1 MTGTSSDV
9 AELASQEYQY
19 GFVTDL
25 DTDVVPPG
33 LSEDVI
39 ASDRIQE
46 ERAGVAARMAPALV
60 PPLADSRRTEL
71 AERHLWTHRL
81 PGHQLLRRPQ
91 AQGRAGES

>member
-39 ASDRIQE
+39 SLIASKKNE
-46 ERAGVAARMAPALV
+46 PEWLLECACARTA
-60 PPLADSRRTEL
+60 T
-71 AERHLWTHRL
+71 
-81 PGHQLLRRPQ
+81 G
-91 AQGRAGES
+91 